1 MVRSSPPGHGSAVGV
16 RSKFRQKLA
25 STLIWARNAGTSTH
39 FRLLRF
45 LEGTHQVHD
54 NGRAPLGA
62 LTQRCEIHIRDC
74 STMSF
79 SIHFPLLTP
88 ARPLPLP
95 RHGSGRLAS
104 AVWPGQS
111 HEASTRHR
119 PGEGLQPGSTPAPS
133 WEELLGR
140 R

>member
-1 MVRSSPPGHGSAVGV
+1 MN
-16 RSKFRQKLA
+16 
-25 STLIWARNAGTSTH
+25 WARNAGTSTH

-54 NGRAPLGA
+54 NGRAPQGA

-74 STMSF
+74 STMSI
-79 SIHFPLLTP
+79 SIHSPLLPPT
-88 ARPLPLP
+88 RFLPTH
-95 RHGSGRLAS
+95 RHGIGRLATPVRS
-104 AVWPGQS
+104 GQS
-111 HEASTRHR
+111 QAASAPRHR
-119 PGEGLQPGSTPAPS
+119 PGVGPLQGPSPSPS

>member
-1 MVRSSPPGHGSAVGV
+1 M
-16 RSKFRQKLA
+16 
-25 STLIWARNAGTSTH
+25 IWARIAGTSTH

-54 NGRAPLGA
+54 NGCAPQGA
-62 LTQRCEIHIRDC
+62 LTQRCEIHIRDY

-79 SIHFPLLTP
+79 SIHSPLLPPT
-88 ARPLPLP
+88 RFLPTH
-95 RHGSGRLAS
+95 RHGNGRLGGAVRAGQSQEAS
-104 AVWPGQS
+104 AP
-111 HEASTRHR
+111 RHR
-119 PGEGLQPGSTPAPS
+119 PGEDPLQGPSPSPS

>member
-1 MVRSSPPGHGSAVGV
+1 V
-16 RSKFRQKLA
+16 
-25 STLIWARNAGTSTH
+25 IWARNAGASTE

-54 NGRAPLGA
+54 NGRAPQGA
-62 LTQRCEIHIRDC
+62 LTPRCEIHICEC

-79 SIHFPLLTP
+79 SNHPPLLPP
-88 ARPLPLP
+88 ARLLSAS
-95 RHGSGRLAS
+95 RHGPVRLTS
-104 AVWPGQS
+104 AVRPGQC
-111 HEASTRHR
+111 HEASPPPRHR
-119 PGEGLQPGSTPAPS
+119 LGDGLLPGPSPSPS

>member
-1 MVRSSPPGHGSAVGV
+1 V
-16 RSKFRQKLA
+16 
-25 STLIWARNAGTSTH
+25 IWARNAGTSTE

-54 NGRAPLGA
+54 NGRAPQGA
-62 LTQRCEIHIRDC
+62 LTPRCEIHIREC

-79 SIHFPLLTP
+79 SNHPPLLPP
-88 ARPLPLP
+88 ARLLPTP
-95 RHGSGRLAS
+95 RRGSVRLAS
-104 AVWPGQS
+104 AVRPGQC
-111 HEASTRHR
+111 HEASTPQRHR
-119 PGEGLQPGSTPAPS
+119 HGEGLLPGPIPSPS

>member
-1 MVRSSPPGHGSAVGV
+1 M
-16 RSKFRQKLA
+16 
-25 STLIWARNAGTSTH
+25 IWARNAGASTK

-54 NGRAPLGA
+54 NGRAPQGA
-62 LTQRCEIHIRDC
+62 LTPRCEIHIRDC

-79 SIHFPLLTP
+79 SSHSPLLPPSRLLLTP
-88 ARPLPLP
+88 
-95 RHGSGRLAS
+95 RHGPVRLAS
-104 AVWPGQS
+104 AVWPGQC
-111 HEASTRHR
+111 HEASVHLRHR
-119 PGEGLQPGSTPAPS
+119 LGAGQLPGPSPSPS

>member
-1 MVRSSPPGHGSAVGV
+1 MN
-16 RSKFRQKLA
+16 
-25 STLIWARNAGTSTH
+25 WARNAGTSTH

-54 NGRAPLGA
+54 NGRAPQGA

-74 STMSF
+74 STMSI
-79 SIHFPLLTP
+79 SIHSPLLP
-88 ARPLPLP
+88 PPRILPNP

-111 HEASTRHR
+111 HEASTPPRHR
-119 PGEGLQPGSTPAPS
+119 PGEGLLPVSSPSPS
-133 WEELLGR
+133 WEDLLGR